1 VKAAAHRR
9 LALGEA
15 MADLERLGVPV
26 EVDPA
31 EAMLQMVYE
40 AAGNVAVLRGWVQQL
55 RGAESLIEGAD
66 ADDVLEAM
74 AQLGSGK
81 TTVAKS
87 RKGVVAGRVDPTNW
101 KAAPHV
107 LVTMYNDERGRLVKW
122 AKDCRDAGVEDRR
135 IQLAERQGELLAGV
149 LRSLLAGLL
158 GALTAAGRGAG
169 TGESGPGSRREPLFR
184 QPRRAGAHELATP
197 ARSHNTRSPGLTS

>member
-1 VKAAAHRR
+1 VKAAAKRR

-15 MADLERLGVPV
+15 MAELERLGVPV

-87 RKGVVAGRVDPTNW
+87 RKGVVAGRVDPANW

-158 GALTAAGRGAG
+158 GALTAAVLPE
-169 TGESGPGSRREPLFR
+169 T
-184 QPRRAGAHELATP
+184 ELRKVWATEV
-197 ARSHNTRSPGLTS
+197 PGLVRAALGAAENPSSVNREGPAPLN